1 MKAKGYLLAG
11 GLALFCVCLAVVWAP
26 TLTRAEDIVYE
37 VRPQVAV
44 PYGYTPEQSR
54 LIDVIEHL
62 LIQDRQATQKHLSR
76 LETSLNKVM
85 KKLNR
90 IDKNLTSLSARIAA
104 IETALGIEP
113 PPPPQESSIE
123 SLYPRK
129 RVSSPKSP
137 KKTTTDQKQHKP
149 TLEKD
154 L

>member
-1 MKAKGYLLAG
+1 MKVKGYLLAG
-11 GLALFCVCLAVVWAP
+11 VLALFCVCLAIVWTP

-54 LIDVIEHL
+54 LLDLLEHL
-62 LIQDRQATQKHLSR
+62 LIQNQQATQERLSR
-76 LETSLNKVM
+76 METNLNKVM

-113 PPPPQESSIE
+113 PTPPIGKRPD
-123 SLYPRK
+123 RK
-129 RVSSPKSP
+129 PP
-137 KKTTTDQKQHKP
+137 KKTATDQKHLDLKSA
-149 TLEKD
+149 KD

>member
-1 MKAKGYLLAG
+1 MKVKRYLLAG
-11 GLALFCVCLAVVWAP
+11 VLALFGVCLAVVWTP
-26 TLTRAEDIVYE
+26 TLTKAEDIVYE

-54 LIDVIEHL
+54 LIDLLEHL

-76 LETSLNKVM
+76 LETNLNKVM

-90 IDKNLTSLSARIAA
+90 IDKNLTALSARIAR

-113 PPPPQESSIE
+113 PAPTIKKQSNPESQS
-123 SLYPRK
+123 
-129 RVSSPKSP
+129 
-137 KKTTTDQKQHKP
+137 KTTTDQKHPNP